1 MQDMEFDV
9 FFDLYIT
16 DQCKLNFLFIYWSN
30 EREITW
36 ISALVNVKVESTP
49 TVTENLPLALLTS
62 DWMWNKMFLLVRLN
76 LTDFMRFEKKLYKV
90 E

>member
-16 DQCKLNFLFIYWSN
+16 DQCKLNFLVIYWSN
-30 EREITW
+30 ERELTW

-49 TVTENLPLALLTS
+49 IVTENLPLALLTS
-62 DWMWNKMFLLVRLN
+62 DWM
-76 LTDFMRFEKKLYKV
+76 
-90 E
+90 